1 MLKLNENKKIYCISD
16 THFYHQRILE
26 FCSRP
31 FSDYNEMN
39 KVLFENWNNTVTD
52 DDIVLFL
59 GDFVVGSSQY
69 GIPKRQASE
78 TIYKNLAG
86 EKYFILGNH
95 DDKRCSMF
103 LPELVETF
111 EYRGNSFTIS
121 HHPLDLFATDYL
133 IHGHIHNS
141 PHEIRENKRAF
152 NVGVEDIEYKPI
164 LLDEILE
171 RIG

>member
-1 MLKLNENKKIYCISD
+1 MLTLPNKKIYLISD
-16 THFYHQRILE
+16 THFYHTNIIKY
-26 FCSRP
+26 CNRP

-39 KVLFENWNNTVTD
+39 KTLFENWNNTVTN

-69 GIPKRQASE
+69 GVSKKEACE
-78 TIYKNLAG
+78 MIYKNLNG

-95 DDKRCSMF
+95 DDKRSSIF

-111 EYRGNSFTIS
+111 EYRGKSFTLS
-121 HHPLDLFATDYL
+121 HHPLDLYVTDYL

-141 PHEIRENKRAF
+141 PDPVRDNRRAF
-152 NVGVEDIEYKPI
+152 NVSVEDINYTPI
-164 LLDEILE
+164 LLDEIIE
-171 RIG
+171 RLS